1 MENYKGEDRILF
13 IKIDNLFIPIG
24 CLTEN
29 SFSESV
35 DTIET
40 TTRENQGWTSVRP
53 VTQSYSISFNGIQ
66 ILTTTEEG
74 DDTKASYDLLKT
86 LKRDRVLLDWQI
98 KGDNFFIVDFGKCF
112 ITDLSEATPVNE
124 FITFSGTLTG
134 YGEAFTTSADDTLL
148 LNNGSTTTIVQDGN
162 TNLIQVT

>member
-1 MENYKGEDRILF
+1 MENYKGEDRILY

-86 LKRDRVLLDWQI
+86 LKRDRALLDWQI

>member
-1 MENYKGEDRILF
+1 MENYKGEDRILY

-134 YGEAFTTSADDTLL
+134 YGEAFSTSADDTLL

>member
-1 MENYKGEDRILF
+1 MENYKGEDRILY

-86 LKRDRVLLDWQI
+86 LKRDRALLDWQI

-134 YGEAFTTSADDTLL
+134 YGEAFSTSADDTLL

>member
-1 MENYKGEDRILF
+1 MENYKGEDRILY

-66 ILTTTEEG
+66 ILTTTEDG

>member
-134 YGEAFTTSADDTLL
+134 YGEAFSTSADDTLL

>member
-1 MENYKGEDRILF
+1 MENYKGEDRILY

>member
-1 MENYKGEDRILF
+1 MQNYKGEDRILY
-13 IKIDNLFIPIG
+13 IKIEDDFIPIG

-53 VTQSYSISFNGIQ
+53 VMQSYSISFNGIQ
-66 ILTTTEEG
+66 ILTTTDDG
-74 DDTKASYDLLKT
+74 DDTKASYDRLKS
-86 LKRDRVLLDWQI
+86 LKRDRVLLDWEI
-98 KGDNFFIVDFGKCF
+98 KGDSFPIVDYGKCY

-124 FITFSGTLTG
+124 LITFSGTLTG
-134 YGEAFTTSADDTLL
+134 YGEAFTTSSDDNLL
-148 LNNGSTTTIVQDGN
+148 LNNGLPTTIVQDGN
-162 TNLIQVT
+162 NNLIQVT

>member
-1 MENYKGEDRILF
+1 MENYKGEDRILY

-24 CLTEN
+24 CLSEN

-35 DTIET
+35 DTIDT
-40 TTRENQGWTSVRP
+40 TTRENQGWTSARP
-53 VTQSYSISFNGIQ
+53 VSQSYSISFAGIQ
-66 ILTTTEEG
+66 ILTTTDEG
-74 DDTKASYDLLKT
+74 DHTKASYDHLKS

-98 KGDNFFIVDFGKCF
+98 KGNNFPIVDYGKCY

-134 YGEAFTTSADDTLL
+134 YGEAFTTSSDATFLL
-148 LNNGSTTTIVQDGN
+148 SNGQNTTIVEDGN
-162 TNLIQVT
+162 TNLIKVT

>member
-1 MENYKGEDRILF
+1 MENYKGEDRILY
-13 IKIDNLFIPIG
+13 IKVDDLFLPIG

-35 DTIET
+35 DTIDT

-53 VTQSYSISFNGIQ
+53 VMQSYNISFTVIQ
-66 ILTTTEEG
+66 ILTTTEDG

-86 LKRDRVLLDWQI
+86 LKRDRVLLDWEI
-98 KGDNFFIVDFGKCF
+98 KGNSFPIVDYGKCF

-134 YGEAFTTSADDTLL
+134 YGEAFTTSSDDTLL
-148 LNNGSTTTIVQDGN
+148 LNNGNSTTIVQDGN
-162 TNLIQVT
+162 NNLIQVT

>member
-1 MENYKGEDRILF
+1 MENYKGEDRILY

-134 YGEAFTTSADDTLL
+134 YGKAFTTSADDTLL

>member
-1 MENYKGEDRILF
+1 MENYKGEDRILY

-124 FITFSGTLTG
+124 FITFNGTLTG
-134 YGEAFTTSADDTLL
+134 YGEAFSTSADDTLL